1 VTSTPPTKVR
11 EVGPQ
16 KPARRRIGRP
26 LSAAHILIAVVVIL
40 AFILNLLVLQDRNA
54 TTLVAIADEPLAAG
68 STLNPSDLR
77 LVPVDSD
84 FEGLEAL
91 VAETEISKLDGWVL
105 SRFVPKGGL
114 LDVAALV
121 EPGTNSGLRSMSLPV
136 PIEHAAGGALVA
148 GDRIDVISVIDGDA
162 TFVASF
168 LEVVSVSEASSSAIG
183 GISAYHVVV
192 SVESQEALDLARAL
206 DAGSIE
212 IVRSTG
218 AEEVG
223 QKAAGDDS

>member
-16 KPARRRIGRP
+16 KPVRRRIGRP

-54 TTLVAIADEPLAAG
+54 TTLVAIAGEPLAAG
-68 STLNPSDLR
+68 STINPSDLR

-84 FEGLEAL
+84 FEALEAL
-91 VAETEISKLDGWVL
+91 VTEAEVSKFDGWVL
-105 SRFVPKGGL
+105 SRFVPEGGL
-114 LDVAALV
+114 VDVSALV
-121 EPGTNSGLRSMSLPV
+121 EPGTTGLRSMSLPV

-148 GDRIDVISVIDGDA
+148 GDRIDVISVVDGNA
-162 TFVASF
+162 TFVASS
-168 LEVVSVSEASSSAIG
+168 LEVLSVSEASPSAIG

-192 SVESQEALDLARAL
+192 SVGSQEALDLAHAL

-218 AEEVG
+218 TEEIE
-223 QKAAGDDS
+223 QKVGDDS